1 LEDKK
6 MFKKPVV
13 IGLLLVMGMLMGCGV
28 AGKVSSKMESSKT
41 AYMRCLEENPDNP
54 ERCAALRQAYEA
66 DMRAFRDTTQG
77 LTRRG
82 VLSPD

>member
-1 LEDKK
+1 MSIKS
-6 MFKKPVV
+6 MAVS
-13 IGLLLVMGMLMGCGV
+13 LLLVAGVLSGCGA
-28 AGKVSSKMESSKT
+28 AGMVGSKMESSKT

-54 ERCAALRQAYEA
+54 ERCAARRDAYEA
-66 DMRAFRDTTQG
+66 DVRAFHNVSQG